1 MVLRSLIFIK
11 SVIVSQGFI
20 LKYKLKIS
28 SEQVQVRKAGIKLGE
43 VEINDVKLGIQRVG
57 IKLGEIRINDVKFG
71 NRELGLNSERLGL
84 MK

>member
-28 SEQVQVRKAGIKLGE
+28 SEKAQVRKAGIKLKGW
-43 VEINDVKLGIQRVG
+43 N
-57 IKLGEIRINDVKFG
+57 
-71 NRELGLNSERLGL
+71 
-84 MK
+84 